1 MTISTLKPQSRRN
14 YSTLIYIILFILA
27 GVLFFVFGRGLV
39 DKITNL
45 RGKSTLIIKTEPD
58 KAKIFID
65 DEFIGESP
73 LTNEDIKP
81 GEHKI
86 SVRSD
91 SNNYETSILFI
102 PNAQVTLTRNL
113 GVSPT
118 FSSGGN
124 VWFEQKNGTTIL
136 RVVSDP
142 DQASV
147 FVDGTEVGKT
157 PFSSTSI
164 TAGDYDIKIEK
175 PGYRPAS
182 QRVKIST
189 DATLNLAFTL
199 FPIPVPSKVSLLK
212 GSQTI
217 YDLSVENQIVT
228 TDPAQWAEAVVYW
241 NSLEGINLAGIGVNK
256 EPVFDFFVDY
266 RGSLYDNAGA
276 PVPADNVK
284 NLKDLKK
291 GGYLGRLSDTPGLTP
306 EAKDAL
312 AQLNVSSEKM
322 AKVLDTGTGWLRVRD
337 EPNVAGAEI
346 ARVNVGESYPVLEE
360 GQGWVK
366 IKVSDSIP
374 EGWVSGTYVDVLGG
388 EESTPEEDADS
399 AADTED
405 TPTQ

>member
-1 MTISTLKPQSRRN
+1 MTISTLKPQKERN
-14 YSTLIYIILFILA
+14 YSILIYIALFALA
-27 GVLFFVFGRGLV
+27 GILFFVFGRGLV

-45 RGKSTLIIKTEPD
+45 RGKSTLIVKTDPA
-58 KAKIFID
+58 KAKVFVD

-73 LTNEDIKP
+73 LTFEEIKP
-81 GEHKI
+81 GERKI

-91 SNNYETSILFI
+91 TNNYETSILFI
-102 PNAQVTLTRNL
+102 PNAQATITRNL

-147 FVDGTEVGKT
+147 FVDGTEIGKT

-164 TAGDYDIKIEK
+164 TDGDYDIKVEK
-175 PGYRPAS
+175 PGYKSAS
-182 QRVKIST
+182 QRVKISK

-199 FPIPVPSKVSLLK
+199 FPIPVPSKVSLVK
-212 GSQTI
+212 DSQTV

-241 NSLEGINLAGIGVNK
+241 NSAEGINLSGIGVNK
-256 EPVFDFFVDY
+256 EPVFDYFVDY
-266 RGSLYDNAGA
+266 RGSIYDNAGSLVA
-276 PVPADNVK
+276 QDNIK

-312 AQLNVSSEKM
+312 AQLNVSAEKM

-337 EPNVAGAEI
+337 QPNVNGAEI
-346 ARVNVGESYPVLEE
+346 ARVNVGESYSVLEE
-360 GQGWVK
+360 SQGWVK
-366 IKVSDSIP
+366 IKVSDKIP
-374 EGWVSGTYVDVLGG
+374 EGWVSGTYVEVSGG
-388 EESTPEEDADS
+388 EDSTT
-399 AADTED
+399 TE
-405 TPTQ
+405 